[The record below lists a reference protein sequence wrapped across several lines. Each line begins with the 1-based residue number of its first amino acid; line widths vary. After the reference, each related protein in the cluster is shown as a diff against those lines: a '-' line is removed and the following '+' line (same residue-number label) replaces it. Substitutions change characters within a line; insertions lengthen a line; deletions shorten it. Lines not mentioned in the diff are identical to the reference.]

1 MPLPSLAV
9 FRHRAFTR
17 FWLGRVMAVLAMEM
31 QTTAIGWQ
39 VYDAARADGK
49 SVAEAALIL
58 GFMGLAQ
65 FGPLL
70 LLSLVG
76 GRAADRY
83 DRKSILLLCY
93 LAKAAIAIG
102 LALSAGLTG
111 DALIMVILAA
121 SLGAG
126 ALRAFMPAANTA
138 LLPTLVPREDLPR
151 AVAWGALGFQGGI
164 VVGPALGG
172 LLYAL
177 GPVTPYA
184 SAAALFLVSLG
195 LLTITETPKRDVLPP
210 AQGASMIFEG
220 LKFVWSNKL
229 VLGAISLDLV
239 VGFFAGAIALLPVFA
254 RDILYAGPAEL
265 GILRSAMGAGACV
278 VALVIAV
285 APIRRNVG
293 RWMFASTVV
302 FGLAT
307 LAFGVSQSLW
317 LSVGALAIAGGA
329 DIVSVFIRQTLIQ
342 MATPDAMRGRVGAV
356 SMLCI
361 SASNELG
368 DFEAG
373 LVARFVGPMAAVV
386 FGAGAAIAASAAWW
400 RLFPSLA
407 RADDFDTRI
416 GDDREQ

>member
-1 MPLPSLAV
+1 
-9 FRHRAFTR
+9 
-17 FWLGRVMAVLAMEM
+17 MAVLAMEM

-49 SVAEAALIL
+49 SIGEAALIL

-83 DRKSILLLCY
+83 DRKKILLSCY
-93 LAKAAIAIG
+93 LAKALIAIG
-102 LALSAGLTG
+102 LALSGSLQG
-111 DALIMVILAA
+111 DALIMFILAA

-126 ALRAFMPAANTA
+126 ALRAFMPPANTA

-164 VVGPALGG
+164 VIGPALGG

-177 GPVTPYA
+177 GPVVPYTTA
-184 SAAALFLVSLG
+184 AVLFLAALALLVV
-195 LLTITETPKRDVLPP
+195 TETPKREASQP
-210 AQGASMIFEG
+210 AQGASMILEG
-220 LKFVWSNKL
+220 LQFVWSNKL

-239 VGFFAGAIALLPVFA
+239 VGFLAGAIALLPVFA
-254 RDILYAGPAEL
+254 RDILHAGPADL
-265 GILRSAMGAGACV
+265 GILRSAMGVGACV
-278 VALVIAV
+278 VALALAV
-285 APIRRNVG
+285 APLRRHVG
-293 RWMFASTVV
+293 RWMFASTIV

-307 LAFGVSQSLW
+307 LVFGLSQSLW
-317 LSVGALAIAGGA
+317 LSIAALAVAGGA

-342 MATPDAMRGRVGAV
+342 MATPDSMRGRVGAV

-373 LVARFVGPMAAVV
+373 VVARFVGPMVAVV
-386 FGAGAAIAASAAWW
+386 FGASAAIAASAAWW
-400 RLFPSLA
+400 RMFPSLA
-407 RADDFDTRI
+407 RADDFEARI
-416 GDDREQ
+416 